1 MSPAPVDYPNSTA
14 LVTGGSSGIGQAIAT
29 ELVARGIARLVI
41 VAHNQEK
48 LDKAASELKQSATDP
63 TKLEVKTISADLASR
78 DAAEEIK
85 SQIEGWGWNVDILVN
100 NAGLARK
107 QQFGLKGENDISLRT
122 VDVMVRAV
130 IDLSLHF
137 LPGMVER
144 GSGGLLNV
152 CSTACYQ
159 PVPFTAMYAASKAFM
174 LSWSQAI
181 REENKDTGVR
191 IAMIVPGITETN
203 LDGQG
208 HGERRGA
215 LDAVGIDKPETVAK
229 VAVDAYEENAAQKI
243 VGWNNWAMQT
253 ALSLVPDSIKASMV
267 ATARG
272 KPEDSDDIGASGR
285 SFMVPEKGLSYDFV
299 LLTIIPLVPSRRRT
313 EELDLTS

>member
-1 MSPAPVDYPNSTA
+1 MSPAPVDYSNSTA

-181 REENKDTGVR
+181 REENIDTGVR

-229 VAVDAYEENAAQKI
+229 AAVDAYE
-243 VGWNNWAMQT
+243 
-253 ALSLVPDSIKASMV
+253 
-267 ATARG
+267 
-272 KPEDSDDIGASGR
+272 
-285 SFMVPEKGLSYDFV
+285 
-299 LLTIIPLVPSRRRT
+299 
-313 EELDLTS
+313 